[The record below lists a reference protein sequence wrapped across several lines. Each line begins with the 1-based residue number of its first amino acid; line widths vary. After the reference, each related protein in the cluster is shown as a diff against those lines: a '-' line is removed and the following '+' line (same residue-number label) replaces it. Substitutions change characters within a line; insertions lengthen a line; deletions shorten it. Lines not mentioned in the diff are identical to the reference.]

1 VSDRITLC
9 AEKNTF
15 KYSMYQKQ
23 ISSDKLSDVNKNKIE
38 PYVIDLLHSG

>member
-1 VSDRITLC
+1 VSDRIPLC

-23 ISSDKLSDVNKNKIE
+23 ISSDVNKNKIE